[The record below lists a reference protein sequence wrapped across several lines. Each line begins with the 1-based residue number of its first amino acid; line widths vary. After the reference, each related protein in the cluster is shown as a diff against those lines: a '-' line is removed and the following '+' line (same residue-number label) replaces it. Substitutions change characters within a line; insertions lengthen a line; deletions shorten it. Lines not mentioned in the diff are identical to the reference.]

1 MEKRY
6 STIRLCYLFAELLA
20 LYHTTPESKRTQYG
34 LKQEPSKQGKYMA
47 MVFARYLYRQTFS

>member
-1 MEKRY
+1 MEKRC
-6 STIRLCYLFAELLA
+6 STIRLCYLFAEWLA

-34 LKQEPSKQGKYMA
+34 PKQEPSKQGKHMA